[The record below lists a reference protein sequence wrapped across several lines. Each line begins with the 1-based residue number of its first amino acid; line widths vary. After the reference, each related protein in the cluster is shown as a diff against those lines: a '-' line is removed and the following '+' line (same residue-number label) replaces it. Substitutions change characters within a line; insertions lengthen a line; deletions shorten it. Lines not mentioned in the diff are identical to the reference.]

1 MANIKKM
8 YEAKVPAYLHD
19 KDIKE
24 TAHFKVLRDLSYEN
38 HDTRI
43 LFFSFLC
50 VRVNSHLNTLIPNIV
65 T

>member
-43 LFFSFLC
+43 LFFRFCALG
-50 VRVNSHLNTLIPNIV
+50 
-65 T
+65 